1 MTVNIWRQLNHLQIF
16 IGECLSKCHSSCLEQ
31 MFAQRLKRVRQVA
44 SSAVA
49 RTCAQMCEN
58 AARCANRRTR
68 LTCHNLL
75 GGFASF
81 RLQREP
87 LVIQGKMLVLVQLH
101 C

>member
-1 MTVNIWRQLNHLQIF
+1 
-16 IGECLSKCHSSCLEQ
+16 
-31 MFAQRLKRVRQVA
+31 MFAQRHKRVGKAA

-49 RTCAQMCEN
+49 RTCAHMCEN

-68 LTCHNLL
+68 LTCDNLL

-81 RLQREP
+81 RLQREHF
-87 LVIQGKMLVLVQLH
+87 VIQGKMLVLVQLH